1 MLGCRNHLRKAADTE
16 VADSGKENRNGVM
29 NPRCNRSDRWPCL
42 LTVLIIVVTMIGQA
56 GWSAGNGLERPTG
69 LEPEIDFWRKVFAE
83 VDSEHF
89 LVHDDRH
96 LGVIY
101 ETVEI
106 PAKAT
111 AATRRRVAD
120 TVRARYRRILRTL
133 ATGKRDGLS
142 AEEARV
148 LALWPADVSDTEL
161 RRATHRIRLQ
171 QGLADRFAEGL
182 VRSGQWQAY
191 IRRVLQDEGV
201 PAELA
206 ALPHVESSF
215 NPEAR
220 SHVGAVGLWQFTRST
235 GRRFMQVDHVVD
247 GRRDPYLSSEA
258 AARLLSYNYSILKSW
273 PLAITAYN
281 HGVAGMRRAVRKT
294 GTTDIATIVHEYDG
308 RAFGFASRNFYVAF
322 LAALDVQR
330 NAERYFGKVQSLQP
344 RAELMIK
351 VPDYMPVSALA
362 DAFNVSLDTLREY
375 NPALLGPVWSESK
388 YVPRGFPLRL
398 PAADLGDSAP
408 RLMASVP
415 SHQRHAEQT
424 PDLYHRV
431 RRGDSLS
438 VIARRYHTSV
448 SELVALNG
456 LQSRH
461 RIRAGQV
468 LRLPFAGKPS
478 AVSPLSADTERYV
491 VRSGDSLSTIAR
503 RARVS
508 EAELLAWNGIDDRN
522 RIYAGQ
528 ELRLRPPVSVE
539 APPGPSGSPAGESGA
554 VVLADTRAQSVVLVA
569 PSEIAAVPAAASV
582 VAEDEAD
589 RTEPAATGL
598 LADPADYLVAEDQS
612 IEVQAAETLGHYADW
627 LEIRTQ
633 RLRDINGFSFRQ
645 PVVIGRRLRLD
656 FSKVSPDEFAAR
668 RIAYHQALQGE
679 FFAHYRVADTTVH
692 RLRRGESVWL
702 LALQRY
708 KVPVWLL
715 RQYNPDLDIDRVRPG
730 LPVVFPRLEPVD
742 GVATNGGALADA
754 S

>member
-1 MLGCRNHLRKAADTE
+1 MVDR
-16 VADSGKENRNGVM
+16 GKENVNSVTRTHCNGPGQW
-29 NPRCNRSDRWPCL
+29 PRL
-42 LTVLIIVVTMIGQA
+42 LMLLIVAVTMVGQV
-56 GWSAGNGLERPTG
+56 GWSAGTGLERPAG
-69 LEPEIDFWRKVFAE
+69 LEPEIDFWRRVFAE
-83 VDSEHF
+83 VDSAHF

-96 LGVIY
+96 LGVVY

-106 PAKAT
+106 PARAT
-111 AATRRRVAD
+111 AATRRRVTDA
-120 TVRARYRRILRTL
+120 VRARYRRILKKL

-148 LALWPADVSDTEL
+148 LALWPADVSNAEL
-161 RRATHRIRLQ
+161 KRAARRIRLQ
-171 QGLADRFAEGL
+171 QGLADRFEEGL
-182 VRSGQWQAY
+182 ARSGQWQPY

-201 PAELA
+201 PVELA

-215 NPEAR
+215 NPDAR

-247 GRRDPYLSSEA
+247 GRRDPYMSSEA

-294 GTTDIATIVHEYDG
+294 GTTNIATIVHKYNG

-322 LAALDVQR
+322 LAALDVQQD
-330 NAERYFGKVQSLQP
+330 AARYFGKVQPLKP
-344 RAELMIK
+344 RAELMIS

-398 PAADLGDSAP
+398 PAAGLDDSAP

-415 SHQRHAEQT
+415 PHQRHAEQT

-456 LQSRH
+456 LKSRH
-461 RIRAGQV
+461 RIRAGQI
-468 LRLPFAGKPS
+468 LRLPFSGQSSPA
-478 AVSPLSADTERYV
+478 APLSADARRYV
-491 VRSGDSLSTIAR
+491 VRAGDSLSVIAR
-503 RARVS
+503 RAHVS

-528 ELRLRPPVSVE
+528 ELRLRPPASAEV
-539 APPGPSGSPAGESGA
+539 PPGSPGSPSGEPET
-554 VVLADTRAQSVVLVA
+554 VVLASTPAVNLA
-569 PSEIAAVPAAASV
+569 EPAEITVVPAVASV
-582 VAEDEAD
+582 VAEDEVD
-589 RTEPAATGL
+589 QTEPAAVGL

-668 RIAYHQALQGE
+668 RIAYHQALQGA
-679 FFAHYRVADTTVH
+679 FFTHYRVTDTTVH

-730 LPVVFPRLEPVD
+730 LPVVFPRVEPVD
-742 GVATNGGALADA
+742 GVATNSSALADA

>member
-1 MLGCRNHLRKAADTE
+1 MNASTDFAGRWLRCAAIALVVIVATLGQVSRASE
-16 VADSGKENRNGVM
+16 SGLV
-29 NPRCNRSDRWPCL
+29 
-42 LTVLIIVVTMIGQA
+42 
-56 GWSAGNGLERPTG
+56 RPAG
-69 LEPEIDFWRKVFAE
+69 LEPEIDFWRRVFAE

-106 PAKAT
+106 SKQTSASK
-111 AATRRRVAD
+111 RRHIMQRV
-120 TVRARYRRILRTL
+120 RSRYRKILKTL

-142 AEEARV
+142 AEQARV
-148 LALWPADVSDTEL
+148 LALWAEDVSNTEL
-161 RRATHRIRLQ
+161 ARAASRVRLQ
-171 QGLADRFAEGL
+171 QGLADRFREGL
-182 VRSGQWQAY
+182 VRSGRWQAY
-191 IRRVLQDEGV
+191 IRRALQNEDV
-201 PAELA
+201 PVELA

-215 NPEAR
+215 NPDAR

-247 GRRDPYLSSEA
+247 GRRDPYISSEA

-294 GTTDIATIVHEYDG
+294 GTNDIETIVHEYNG
-308 RAFGFASRNFYVAF
+308 RSFGFASRNFYVAF
-322 LAALDVQR
+322 LAALEVQQ
-330 NAERYFGKVQSLQP
+330 NADRYFGAVQPLKP
-344 RAELMIK
+344 RAELMIRL
-351 VPDYMPVSALA
+351 PDYMPVSALV
-362 DAFNVSLDTLREY
+362 DAFDVSLDTLRDY
-375 NPALLGPVWSESK
+375 NPALLGPVWSGSK

-398 PAADLGDSAP
+398 PTAGLDDSAL
-408 RLMASVP
+408 RLIAGVP
-415 SHQRHAEQT
+415 STQRYSEQT

-431 RRGDSLS
+431 RSGDSLS

-456 LQSRH
+456 LKSRH
-461 RIRAGQV
+461 RIRAGQI
-468 LRLPFAGKPS
+468 LRLPYAGQMQAATPLADNA
-478 AVSPLSADTERYV
+478 AVYV
-491 VRSGDSLSTIAR
+491 VRSGDSLSTIAQ
-503 RARVS
+503 RAKID
-508 EAELLAWNGIDDRN
+508 ENDLLAWNSIDDRN
-522 RIYAGQ
+522 RIYPGQ
-528 ELRLRPPVSVE
+528 ELQLHRPIE
-539 APPGPSGSPAGESGA
+539 PGPDSGEAEA
-554 VVLADTRAQSVVLVA
+554 VLADA
-569 PSEIAAVPAAASV
+569 EPAAA
-582 VAEDEAD
+582 EPPDEAVVVSEPVAV
-589 RTEPAATGL
+589 TEVAADESDSAEAGTPGL
-598 LADPADYLVAEDQS
+598 LADPADYLVADDRS

-633 RLRDINGFSFRQ
+633 RLRDINGYSFRQ

-656 FSKVSPDEFAAR
+656 FSKVSPERFAER
-668 RIAYHQALQGE
+668 RIAYHQALQGT
-679 FFAHYRVADTTVH
+679 FFAHYRVTDTTVH

-730 LPVVFPRLEPVD
+730 LPVVFPHVEPVD
-742 GVATNGGALADA
+742 GVATNRGALADA